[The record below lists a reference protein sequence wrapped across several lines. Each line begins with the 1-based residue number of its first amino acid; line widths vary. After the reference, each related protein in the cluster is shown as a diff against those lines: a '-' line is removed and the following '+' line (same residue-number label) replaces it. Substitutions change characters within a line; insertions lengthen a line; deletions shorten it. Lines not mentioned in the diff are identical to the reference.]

1 MKKEE
6 NDIKGQAIY
15 VNNILALSSYHYC
28 CTKAICITYSACVSV
43 TTVIQHAKRIRR
55 IILSTAAVPYF
66 SPLPPKQYDF
76 RGGGFLNTKCAFSF
90 SLKLLSETFF
100 ILRRIQR
107 SIIINA
113 LTSSC
118 KVPVTLVRF

>member
-76 RGGGFLNTKCAFSF
+76 RGGGVFEHKMCVFIFSKTFVRNIFHSKKNSAKYNHKCTHVFM
-90 SLKLLSETFF
+90 
-100 ILRRIQR
+100 
-107 SIIINA
+107 
-113 LTSSC
+113 
-118 KVPVTLVRF
+118 